1 MDDKIV
7 HTVKYVIKFKNP
19 VDYFDIVLQKQID
32 ARFKFAN
39 GTSEEIIV
47 IDLTS
52 DSRFLDSEYMKK
64 YSELFLSRDLRYKF
78 LELNNSPDKY
88 SIIDEIFKKFILYR
102 LFSKYYDNEFIDVF
116 NTCEKTCVTIGDL
129 IKIHDKD
136 EFNYCFETML
146 EEFHFFLNTFQFAD
160 EEKKFIDSIVMDDEI
175 KSNIEFAGWIDE
187 WIVQ

>member
-1 MDDKIV
+1 MVFKIV

-19 VDYFDIVLQKQID
+19 IDYFDIVLQKQID

-39 GTSEEIIV
+39 GTSEKIIV

-64 YSELFLSRDLRYKF
+64 YSDLFLSHDLRYKF

-88 SIIDEIFKKFILYR
+88 SIIEKIFTDLSLKN
-102 LFSKYYDNEFIDVF
+102 KYYLNEFIDVF
-116 NTCEKTCVTIGDL
+116 DTCKKTCVTIRDL
-129 IKIHDKD
+129 KKIRDKD

-146 EEFHFFLNTFQFAD
+146 EEFHFFLNTLQFID

-175 KSNIEFAGWIDE
+175 KSNIEFAGWIEEYE
-187 WIVQ
+187 WIVH